1 MGVRRL
7 GSVFLLVLLAACS
20 GNRSD
25 GPRNIIILCA
35 GDSITEQG
43 YPPFLRESLR
53 DEGVKARVLNHG
65 RSGNTSAEYLSF
77 LKGNFDTLRD
87 ERPDII
93 LVELGTNDVRVDGD
107 RVSRE
112 EFKRNIREIVGI
124 FRDFKTRSGGRPA
137 ILLASIPPV
146 PDGMAFPFG
155 PESGQRVIAEINPAV
170 EAVCKETHAVFV
182 DNYSLFAG
190 SPGLLPGVHPGP
202 EGYRA
207 MARNWH
213 MAMKPL
219 IARLVRR

>member
-1 MGVRRL
+1 MVVRRL
-7 GSVFLLVLLAACS
+7 GCAFLLVLLAVVTSCKARP
-20 GNRSD
+20 G
-25 GPRNIIILCA
+25 GIIIFCA

-43 YPPFLRESLR
+43 YPRFLRESLR
-53 DEGVKARVLNHG
+53 SEGVKARVLNHG

-87 ERPDII
+87 ERPDIV

-112 EFKRNIREIVGI
+112 EFKRNMREIVGI
-124 FRDFKTRSGGRPA
+124 FRDFKTRSGGRPS

-155 PESGQRVIAEINPAV
+155 PESGQRVIAEINPAIK
-170 EAVCKETHAVFV
+170 AVCMETHSIFV
-182 DNYSLFAG
+182 DNHSLFAG
-190 SPGLLPGVHPGP
+190 SLGLLSGVHPGP

>member
-7 GSVFLLVLLAACS
+7 GPVFLLVLLAVLTSCR
-20 GNRSD
+20 GRP
-25 GPRNIIILCA
+25 GGIIIFCA

-43 YPPFLRESLR
+43 YPRFLRESLR
-53 DEGVKARVLNHG
+53 SEGVKARVLNHG

-87 ERPDII
+87 ERPDIV

-112 EFKRNIREIVGI
+112 EFKRNMREIVGI

-137 ILLASIPPV
+137 ILLAAIPPI
-146 PDGMAFPFG
+146 PDGTGFPFG
-155 PESGQRVIAEINPAV
+155 PESGQRVTAEINPAV
-170 EAVCKETHAVFV
+170 KAVCMETHAVFV
-182 DNYSLFAG
+182 DNYSLIAG

-213 MAMKPL
+213 LAMKPL
-219 IARLVRR
+219 IARLVRG

>member
-1 MGVRRL
+1 MDVRRL
-7 GSVFLLVLLAACS
+7 GPAFLLVLLAALTSCR
-20 GNRSD
+20 GRP
-25 GPRNIIILCA
+25 GGIIIFCA

-43 YPPFLRESLR
+43 YPGFLRDSLR

-65 RSGNTSAEYLSF
+65 RSGNTSAEYLRF
-77 LKGNFDTLRD
+77 LKGNIDTLRD
-87 ERPDII
+87 ERPDIV

-112 EFKRNIREIVGI
+112 EFKRNIRDIVGI

-146 PDGMAFPFG
+146 PDGMTFPFG
-155 PESGQRVIAEINPAV
+155 PESSQRVIAEINPAIK
-170 EAVCKETHAVFV
+170 AVCMETQAIFV
-182 DNYSLFAG
+182 DNYSLFAA

-213 MAMKPL
+213 IAMKPM

>member
-1 MGVRRL
+1 MIIRRL
-7 GSVFLLVLLAACS
+7 GRAFLLILLAAVISCKARP
-20 GNRSD
+20 G
-25 GPRNIIILCA
+25 GIIIFCA

-43 YPPFLRESLR
+43 YPRFLRESLR
-53 DEGVKARVLNHG
+53 SEGVKARVLNHG

-87 ERPDII
+87 ERPDIV

-112 EFKRNIREIVGI
+112 EFKRNMREIVGI

-170 EAVCKETHAVFV
+170 EAVCRETHAVFV

-190 SPGLLPGVHPGP
+190 SLGLLSGVHPGP
-202 EGYRA
+202 EGYRT

>member
-7 GSVFLLVLLAACS
+7 GRVFLLILLAAVTSCKARP
-20 GNRSD
+20 GD
-25 GPRNIIILCA
+25 IIIFCA

-43 YPPFLRESLR
+43 YPRFLRESLR
-53 DEGVKARVLNHG
+53 SDGVKARVRNYG

-77 LKGNFDTLRD
+77 LKGNVDTLRD
-87 ERPDII
+87 ERPDIV

-112 EFKRNIREIVGI
+112 EFEKNIREIVGI
-124 FRDFKTRSGGRPA
+124 FLEFKTRSGGQPS
-137 ILLASIPPV
+137 IFLAAIPPV
-146 PDGMAFPFG
+146 PDGTAFPFG
-155 PESGQRVIAEINPAV
+155 PESGQRVTAEINPAV
-170 EAVCKETHAVFV
+170 KALCRKTHAVFV

-190 SPGLLPGVHPGP
+190 SPGLLPGVHPSP

-207 MARNWH
+207 MARNWQE
-213 MAMKPL
+213 AMRPL

>member
-7 GSVFLLVLLAACS
+7 GPAFLLILLAVLTSCRDRP
-20 GNRSD
+20 G
-25 GPRNIIILCA
+25 GIIIFCA

-43 YPPFLRESLR
+43 YPPFLRELLWS
-53 DEGVKARVLNHG
+53 EGVKARVLNHG

-137 ILLASIPPV
+137 ILLAAIPPV

-155 PESGQRVIAEINPAV
+155 PESGPRVTAEINPAV
-170 EAVCKETHAVFV
+170 KTVCMETHAVFV

-219 IARLVRR
+219 IARLVPR